1 MKNKNCLDP
10 RVSFPLHTSVDVE
23 RPEEFFESVASS
35 SEYFSAG
42 WTIFHPGSA
51 DSAHKVPLAALM
63 NLRQPSEL
71 LKTNLDNYFDDKRL
85 FLSSRMSHPRYRTLW
100 SLVLDGGLRSWNPEK
115 LRLVLS
121 PQRQFD
127 SPRTRLNEV
136 YVEYQDQNSYLSGF
150 LIFSIVLGGL
160 ASLALLL
167 LFSLASLLLF
177 SLAACASSLLLFI
190 SYKRKMLLSYMMQ
203 KFTDP
208 PLLGPGVPLLLPQA
222 QASSSS
228 SSNIDIVDWRSVH
241 SENLLRENV

>member
-1 MKNKNCLDP
+1 MITSQLNIYLTMMMIRFSSAWKVKNKKCLDP

-35 SEYFSAG
+35 SEYFPAG

-71 LKTNLDNYFDDKRL
+71 LKTNLDNYFNDKRL
-85 FLSSRMSHPRYRTLW
+85 FLWSRMSHPRYRTLW
-100 SLVLDGGLRSWNPEK
+100 SLVLDGGLKSWNPEK

-150 LIFSIVLGGL
+150 LIFSIVLGRL
-160 ASLALLL
+160 ASLASLP

-190 SYKRKMLLSYMMQ
+190 SYRKKVLLSLNQ
-203 KFTDP
+203 LE
-208 PLLGPGVPLLLPQA
+208 LLQWHGLA
-222 QASSSS
+222 
-228 SSNIDIVDWRSVH
+228 DTTK
-241 SENLLRENV
+241 

>member
-1 MKNKNCLDP
+1 MTFHEPFWSRRREEWNTKNK
-10 RVSFPLHTSVDVE
+10 LHASVDFKCL
-23 RPEEFFESVASS
+23 EEFFESVASS
-35 SEYFSAG
+35 SEYFPAG

-71 LKTNLDNYFDDKRL
+71 LKTNLDNYFDNKRL

-100 SLVLDGGLRSWNPEK
+100 SLVLNGGLKSWNPEK

-150 LIFSIVLGGL
+150 LIFSIVLGRL
-160 ASLALLL
+160 ASLASLP

-177 SLAACASSLLLFI
+177 SLAACASSLRFFI
-190 SYKRKMLLSYMMQ
+190 SYKR
-203 KFTDP
+203 
-208 PLLGPGVPLLLPQA
+208 
-222 QASSSS
+222 
-228 SSNIDIVDWRSVH
+228 
-241 SENLLRENV
+241 